1 MAFGRRTRRTP
12 VPAGTGAGSDVHLS
26 LAQLRTALNALP
38 MGVIVVDQDG
48 TEWWRNRA
56 AHGISDGV
64 TDGRDVRAILEDM
77 SRRAL
82 RGAAETTQFTVDGPP
97 QRMIEAKSVSMVN
110 GGALIVLEDI
120 TERIIT
126 DRVRT
131 DFVANISH
139 ELKTP
144 VGALSILAET
154 IVGEADAGGSA
165 ADIAPLAHRMVD
177 ESHRVARIMDDLLEL
192 ASIEFTGRGAA
203 DPVPV
208 ARMVAEAVARV
219 QPKAQTLGIA
229 ITTVVP
235 DEPVNVPCDERQI
248 VSAVSNLVENAVKY
262 SERGD
267 TVTVAVRP
275 SGANVVIEVTDEG
288 IGISP
293 EHVDRVFE
301 RFYRVDQARSRE
313 TGGTG
318 LGLAIVRHVATNH
331 GGEVNV
337 TSTEGEGSVFSLSLP
352 VNGG

>member
-1 MAFGRRTRRTP
+1 MLFGRRHRRTP
-12 VPAGTGAGSDVHLS
+12 ASSGIVAATDVHLS

-38 MGVIVVDQDG
+38 MGVIVVDRDG
-48 TEWWRNRA
+48 SEWWRNRA
-56 AHGISDGV
+56 AHGIIDGV
-64 TDGRDVRAILEDM
+64 SGGRDVRTLLEEM
-77 SRRAL
+77 SRRAM
-82 RGAAETTQFTVDGPP
+82 RGTAETSQFTVDGPP
-97 QRMIEAKSVSMVN
+97 QRVIGAKSVNMVN

-203 DPVPV
+203 EPVPM

-219 QPKAQTLGIA
+219 APKAQTLGIR
-229 ITTVVP
+229 IVTELPDTDVP
-235 DEPVNVPCDERQI
+235 VPCDERQI
-248 VSAVSNLVENAVKY
+248 VSALSNLVENAVKY

-267 TVTVAVRP
+267 TVTVSVRHAG
-275 SGANVVIEVTDEG
+275 SHVVVDVADEG

-293 EHVDRVFE
+293 EHADRVFE

-318 LGLAIVRHVATNH
+318 LGLAIVRHVANNH

-337 TSTEGEGSVFSLSLP
+337 TSTPGEGSVFSLSLP

>member
-1 MAFGRRTRRTP
+1 MRLRRRDRGTP
-12 VPAGTGAGSDVHLS
+12 QPAANAAATDVHLS

-38 MGVIVVDQDG
+38 MGVIVVDSEG

-56 AHGISDGV
+56 AHGMIDGLS
-64 TDGRDVRAILEDM
+64 DGRDVRMLLGEM
-77 SRRAL
+77 SRRAM
-82 RGAAETTQFTVDGPP
+82 RGAAETVQMTLDGPP
-97 QRMIEAKSVSMVN
+97 QRTVEAKSVNMVN

-120 TERIIT
+120 TERIVT

-144 VGALSILAET
+144 VGAISILAET
-154 IVGEADAGGSA
+154 IVGEAEAGGSA
-165 ADIAPLAHRMVD
+165 ADIAPLARRMVD
-177 ESHRVARIMDDLLEL
+177 ESHRVAHIMDDLLEL
-192 ASIEFTGRGAA
+192 ASIEFTGRGPREPEA
-203 DPVPV
+203 VQG
-208 ARMVAEAVARV
+208 MVAEAVARV
-219 QPKAQTLGIA
+219 SPKAQSLGIG
-229 ITTVVP
+229 IEVVLP
-235 DEPVNVPCDERQI
+235 EGELTVPCDRRQV

-267 TVTVAVRP
+267 TVTVTVGR
-275 SGANVVIEVTDEG
+275 SGHLAKIEVADEG
-288 IGISP
+288 IGIAP

-318 LGLAIVRHVATNH
+318 LGLAIVRHVANNH

-337 TSTEGEGSVFSLSLP
+337 TSTQGEGSVFKLALP
-352 VNGG
+352 MNGG